1 MMTTTLEKKKIQYE
15 DFKRRSEREREREQ
29 TSENEKD
36 AQRTNNH
43 DVRKHSQS
51 LEFIF

>member
-1 MMTTTLEKKKIQYE
+1 MMMTTTLEKKKIQYE
-15 DFKRRSEREREREQ
+15 DFKRRSEREREQ
-29 TSENEKD
+29 ASENEKD